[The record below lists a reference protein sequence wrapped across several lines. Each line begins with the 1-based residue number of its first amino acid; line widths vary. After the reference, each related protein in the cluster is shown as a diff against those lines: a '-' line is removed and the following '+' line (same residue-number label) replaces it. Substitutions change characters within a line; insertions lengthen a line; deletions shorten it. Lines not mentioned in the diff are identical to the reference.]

1 MDSYSNSVPIQL
13 SIEEELEIER
23 KCREPFAVQ
32 DTQELKKACS
42 FLIKKTLIQ
51 DKIICKAMEYITEME
66 VRAVLEPVK
75 QPRPRRGFL
84 DRFFG

>member
-1 MDSYSNSVPIQL
+1 MASYFESVPIQL
-13 SIEEELEIER
+13 SVEEELEIER
-23 KCREPFAVQ
+23 KCREPFAIQ

-51 DKIICKAMEYITEME
+51 DKVICKAMEYMTELE

>member
-1 MDSYSNSVPIQL
+1 MDSFSELLPIKL
-13 SIEEELEIER
+13 TVEEELEIER

-51 DKIICKAMEYITEME
+51 DKLISKAMLYMTELE